1 MKNNWRCRLLAMLL
15 ALMLALPGMGLAEDD
30 AIVAEDVDNAVSE
43 SGEWL
48 LDEDAEQAAPEAP
61 ATDAAED
68 VAEDAAEEYAGE
80 QPGEEG
86 VEPDAAVTPVE
97 DAAEDAAEPNVAEDA
112 VEPDAAAD
120 APEDARED
128 AAENVAE
135 QPAET
140 PAEDGTDDAAE
151 QPAEEAIEAVAA
163 ERVEALAQ
171 SEAALDQ
178 LPETD
183 GTQAATGAEPVVAA
197 PAAEAAAKG
206 MAEAAAPQILTSA
219 PIAGNT
225 SVALNLGDTMQ
236 LVMAVPVA
244 SFKSSKNKVVV
255 VTNTGLIGAV
265 GEGKA
270 TITATVS
277 NNQKI
282 KIAVTV
288 NNPCKPTAVAID
300 LSQGNAFFVGLA
312 PVQLNV
318 LMEPVG
324 ARTTL
329 KWKSSNKKV
338 AVVSP
343 AGVLTPLR
351 PGKTKITVTTANKKK
366 YTAKIRVYRN
376 ILNNI
381 SPKPTRAHVKSI
393 GRAWAIQMKSLERT
407 AWGQYIATFYILDGL
422 GRARWINNFNV
433 SVYLNGK
440 LLAKKNIRK
449 LKVYCQ
455 KGDFNTFKVKF
466 TGKEV
471 RRQDPLL
478 LQQCTPESVVYT
490 LSSEPSLYYNH
501 KMLIGF
507 MQDRQNV
514 FTELPA
520 GVQNEQAM
528 ANHMFALI
536 NQLRAVG
543 GRKPYVMDEE
553 LTRAACVRAGE
564 LAVKYSGTRPDG
576 SASATVSMKSPT
588 ELRGRLKVSTD
599 DLGGTNDVFNGL
611 VRSKSSL
618 SRLLSKSG
626 KKIGI
631 CAYKVYNEKNNTTS
645 VYWAL
650 EFAQW

>member
-1 MKNNWRCRLLAMLL
+1 MKNSWRYRLLAMLL
-15 ALMLALPGMGLAEDD
+15 ALMLALPGLGLAEDD
-30 AIVAEDVDNAVSE
+30 MIAAEDVDNAVSE
-43 SGEWL
+43 SGEWVL
-48 LDEDAEQAAPEAP
+48 GEDQAAPEP
-61 ATDAAED
+61 DAAED
-68 VAEDAAEEYAGE
+68 TAAPNIVEDAAE
-80 QPGEEG
+80 
-86 VEPDAAVTPVE
+86 PDADE
-97 DAAEDAAEPNVAEDA
+97 DAAEDAAEPDADGTPAEDA
-112 VEPDAAAD
+112 SEPDADGTPVEDAAEPDAAED
-120 APEDARED
+120 APE
-128 AAENVAE
+128 
-135 QPAET
+135 
-140 PAEDGTDDAAE
+140 DAAE
-151 QPAEEAIEAVAA
+151 QPAEAVIEAVAV
-163 ERVEALAQ
+163 ENVEALAQ

-178 LPETD
+178 LPE
-183 GTQAATGAEPVVAA
+183 AEPTAE
-197 PAAEAAAKG
+197 PAAVAEPAVEAAAKG
-206 MAEAAAPQILTSA
+206 MAEAAAPQVLTSA
-219 PIAGNT
+219 PITGNT

-236 LVMAVPVA
+236 LVMAVPVK
-244 SFKSSKNKVVV
+244 SFKSSKNKVAV
-255 VTNTGLIGAV
+255 VTSTGLIGAV
-265 GEGKA
+265 GEGRA

-277 NNQKI
+277 KKKKI

-288 NNPCKPTAVAID
+288 NNPGKPTAVGID

-318 LMEPVG
+318 LMEPAG

-351 PGKTKITVTTANKKK
+351 PGKTKITVTTANNKK
-366 YTAKIRVYRN
+366 YTANIRIYRN
-376 ILNNI
+376 ILDNI
-381 SPKPTRAHVKSI
+381 SPRPTRAHVKSI
-393 GRAWAIQMKSLERT
+393 GKAWAIQMKSLERT

-422 GRARWINNFNV
+422 GRARWINNFDV

-440 LLAKKNIRK
+440 LLAKKSIGK

-471 RRQDPLL
+471 RRQDLLL
-478 LQQCTPESVVYT
+478 LQQYPPESVVYT
-490 LSSEPSLYYNH
+490 LASEPSLYYNH

-528 ANHMFALI
+528 ANHMFGLI
-536 NQLRAVG
+536 NQLRAAM
-543 GRKPYVMDEE
+543 GRKPYVMDAE

-564 LAVKYSGTRPDG
+564 IAVKYSGNRPDG

-588 ELRGRLKVSTD
+588 ELRARLKVNTD
-599 DLGGTNDVFNGL
+599 DLGGTQSIFDGL
-611 VRSKSSL
+611 VASKGSL
-618 SRLLSKSG
+618 SRLLDKNG
-626 KKIGI
+626 KNIGI
-631 CAYKVYNEKNNTTS
+631 CAYKFYNEKQKTTS

>member
-1 MKNNWRCRLLAMLL
+1 MKNSWRYRLLAMLL
-15 ALMLALPGMGLAEDD
+15 ALMLALPGLGLAEDD
-30 AIVAEDVDNAVSE
+30 MIAAENVDNAVSE
-43 SGEWL
+43 GGEWL
-48 LDEDAEQAAPEAP
+48 LGEDLEQAAPEPDAAEDTAAP
-61 ATDAAED
+61 NIVEDTSGDADEDAAEPDVAENTPENATEDAAAQPAGDAAEPDTDGTPVEGAAEPDAAEQPPEDAAEPDAAED
-68 VAEDAAEEYAGE
+68 V
-80 QPGEEG
+80 P
-86 VEPDAAVTPVE
+86 
-97 DAAEDAAEPNVAEDA
+97 
-112 VEPDAAAD
+112 
-120 APEDARED
+120 
-128 AAENVAE
+128 
-135 QPAET
+135 
-140 PAEDGTDDAAE
+140 DDAAE
-151 QPAEEAIEAVAA
+151 QPAEAVIEAVDV
-163 ERVEALAQ
+163 ENVEALAQ

-178 LPETD
+178 LPE
-183 GTQAATGAEPVVAA
+183 AEPSAVAE
-197 PAAEAAAKG
+197 PAVEEAAKG
-206 MAEAAAPQILTSA
+206 MAEAAAPQVLTSA
-219 PIAGNT
+219 PITGNT

-236 LVMAVPVA
+236 LVMAVPVK
-244 SFKSSKNKVVV
+244 SFKSSKNKVAV
-255 VTNTGLIGAV
+255 VTSTGLIGAV
-265 GEGKA
+265 GEGRA

-277 NNQKI
+277 KKKKI

-288 NNPCKPTAVAID
+288 NNPGKPTAVGID

-318 LMEPVG
+318 LMEPAG

-366 YTAKIRVYRN
+366 YTANIRIYRN
-376 ILNNI
+376 ILDNI
-381 SPKPTRAHVKSI
+381 SPRPTRAQVKSI
-393 GRAWAIQMKSLERT
+393 GKAWAIQMKSLERT

-422 GRARWINNFNV
+422 GRARWINNFDV

-440 LLAKKNIRK
+440 LLAKKSIGK

-471 RRQDPLL
+471 RRQDLLL
-478 LQQCTPESVVYT
+478 LQQYPPESVVYT

-528 ANHMFALI
+528 ANHMFGLI
-536 NQLRAVG
+536 NQLRAAM
-543 GRKPYVMDEE
+543 GRKPYVMDAE

-564 LAVKYSGTRPDG
+564 LPVKYSGNRPDG

-588 ELRGRLKVSTD
+588 ELRARLNVNTD
-599 DLGGTNDVFNGL
+599 DLGGTQSIFNGL
-611 VRSKSSL
+611 VASKGSL
-618 SRLLSKSG
+618 SRLLDKNG
-626 KKIGI
+626 KNIGI
-631 CAYKVYNEKNNTTS
+631 CAYKFYNEKQKTTS